1 VNDAMVIVEDSPE
14 LPVTVAVNDHGKIE
28 EVSIDQPVD
37 MADDGEY
44 YKPGAKFVD
53 LLTSCD

>member
-1 VNDAMVIVEDSPE
+1 MVIVEDSPE
-14 LPVTVAVNDHGKIE
+14 LPVTVAVNDHGKVE
-28 EVSIDQPVD
+28 EYPYQAVD

-44 YKPGAKFVD
+44 YKPGAKSID